1 MIEGPAAAAA
11 GPFRFGHC
19 NLPRAR
25 RRTGTYI
32 FSMSKTVSFETLV
45 RPDTPNTYL
54 VLPSGLNSTAEADE
68 SSPVYGEPAE
78 ALYQRVK
85 MLAGTKDN
93 WTITAHDDEKLQLE
107 IVATTKLLKFK
118 DDVSVRVCPS
128 KDGAQTSELAIYSR
142 SRLGKCDFKANQKRV
157 HSLLSEL
164 KGNAAA
170 TA

>member
-1 MIEGPAAAAA
+1 
-11 GPFRFGHC
+11 
-19 NLPRAR
+19 
-25 RRTGTYI
+25 
-32 FSMSKTVSFETLV
+32 MSKTVSFETLV

-54 VLPSGLNSTAEADE
+54 VLPAGLNSTANADK
-68 SSPVYGEPAE
+68 SSPVFGEPAE
-78 ALYQRVK
+78 ALYQRLK
-85 MLAGTKDN
+85 MLAGTKDS
-93 WTITAHDDEKLQLE
+93 WTIAAQDDEKMQLE

-128 KDGAQTSELAIYSR
+128 TDGAQTSELAVYSR
-142 SRLGKCDFKANQKRV
+142 SRLGKYDFKANQKRV